1 MHTPGRSFT
10 KGHPKG
16 EGVYLSSMRVC
27 PPRGTIMTVRKKVT
41 LLSLAL
47 LLLLGITGLLQ
58 FRAVKSIAREWKQYQ
73 QTALQRQVQLAEI
86 KSQFG
91 YGGFIHNF
99 KNHVLRG
106 QKKYADRF
114 RINKER
120 MDQAFAAYEKLNLT
134 GEERSAL
141 ATIKHVAEQ
150 YARAIDTSVAMHN
163 RGDDPTV
170 IDKAVKIDDSPA
182 FAAFKVLDKHVKQ
195 IEKATGAALNQT
207 IRSIFILIA
216 VAGAVMLVFFILF
229 FSVLNSV
236 LKRLGRL
243 QEATV
248 EIGKGNFSV
257 PVKVEGHDEIG
268 SIGRAIADMADKL
281 QQVIAQIHQQTE
293 ILGNSSKLL
302 SDVSSELSE
311 GTRIAAE
318 QTDSVAAATE
328 EMSSNMNSVAA
339 ASEQAS
345 SNVGLVSEAID
356 EILASVDEEAKQTT
370 KAQEITSHAVNLA
383 TSSSEK
389 VDALGSA
396 AAEITKVTEVITEI
410 SEQTNLL
417 ALNATIEAARAG
429 EAGKGFAVVANEIKE
444 LAKQT
449 AEATGEIKSKITS
462 IQGSTNE
469 TVDEIRQISN
479 VISEVDEI
487 VTEITMS
494 VQEQSATSGEISQN
508 VTQAAEGIAEV
519 NENVSQ
525 SSVVASEIAQNIA
538 ETSQVVSQLSGSG
551 DTINETAQKLAGQVA
566 LLQKLT
572 SQFTTTG

>member
-1 MHTPGRSFT
+1 
-10 KGHPKG
+10 
-16 EGVYLSSMRVC
+16 
-27 PPRGTIMTVRKKVT
+27 MTVAKKVT

-106 QKKYADRF
+106 TKKYADRF
-114 RINKER
+114 RGNKER
-120 MDQAFAAYEKLNLT
+120 MDRAFAAYGNLNLT

-141 ATIKHVAEQ
+141 ATIKNVADQ

-170 IDKAVKIDDSPA
+170 IDKAVKINDSPA
-182 FAAFKVLDKHVKQ
+182 FAAFKVLERHVKK
-195 IEKATGAALNQT
+195 IEQATGDDLNQT

-216 VAGAVMLVFFILF
+216 VAGAVMLVFFVLF
-229 FSVLNSV
+229 FSVLAGV
-236 LKRLGRL
+236 LKRLSRL
-243 QEATV
+243 QKATV
-248 EIGKGNFSV
+248 EIGKGNFSA
-257 PVKVEGHDEIG
+257 PVKVSGNDEIG
-268 SIGRAIADMADKL
+268 SIGKALGEMADKL
-281 QQVIAQIHQQTE
+281 QHVIVQIHQQTE
-293 ILGNSSKLL
+293 VLGNSSKLL

-383 TSSSEK
+383 TSSSAK

-508 VTQAAEGIAEV
+508 VTQAADGIAEV

-551 DTINETAQKLAGQVA
+551 DKINETAQKLAGQVS
-566 LLQKLT
+566 LLQDLPG
-572 SQFTTTG
+572 QFQTAR

>member
-1 MHTPGRSFT
+1 
-10 KGHPKG
+10 
-16 EGVYLSSMRVC
+16 
-27 PPRGTIMTVRKKVT
+27 MTVKKKVT

-47 LLLLGITGLLQ
+47 LVLLGITGLLQ
-58 FRAVKSIAREWKQYQ
+58 FRAVKSIAHEWEQYQ
-73 QTALQRQVQLAEI
+73 QTALQRRVQLAEI

-106 QKKYADRF
+106 TKKYADRF
-114 RINKER
+114 RGNEEK
-120 MDQAFAAYEKLNLT
+120 MNQAFAAYEKLDLT
-134 GEERSAL
+134 SEERSAL
-141 ATIKHVAEQ
+141 STIKNVAAQ
-150 YARAIDTSVAMHN
+150 YARAIDTSVAMHGN
-163 RGDDPTV
+163 GDDPMT
-170 IDKAVKIDDSPA
+170 IDKAVKINDSPA
-182 FAAFKVLDKHVKQ
+182 FAGFKVLESQVTK
-195 IEKATGAALNQT
+195 IEQATSAALNTT
-207 IRSIFILIA
+207 IHSIFVLIM
-216 VAGAVMLVFFILF
+216 VAGAAMLVFFVLF
-229 FSVLNSV
+229 FSVLAGVS
-236 LKRLGRL
+236 KRLSHL
-243 QEATV
+243 QQATV
-248 EIGKGNFSV
+248 EIGKGNFSS
-257 PVKVEGHDEIG
+257 PVNVKGHDEIT
-268 SIGRAIADMADKL
+268 SIGKALSDMSGKL
-281 QQVIAQIHQQTE
+281 QRVIEQIHQQTE
-293 ILGNSSKLL
+293 VLGDSSKSL
-302 SDVSSELSE
+302 SDISSDLSE

-345 SNVGLVSEAID
+345 ANVGLVSEAID

-383 TSSSEK
+383 TSSSAK

-469 TVDEIRQISN
+469 TVEEIRQISN
-479 VISEVDEI
+479 VISEVDAI
-487 VTEITMS
+487 VTEITMA

-508 VTQAAEGIAEV
+508 VTQAADGIAEV

-538 ETSQVVSQLSGSG
+538 ETSQVVSELSGSG
-551 DTINETAQKLAGQVA
+551 DKINVTAQKLAGQVS
-566 LLQKLT
+566 LLQELT
-572 SQFTTTG
+572 GHFQAAR

>member
-1 MHTPGRSFT
+1 
-10 KGHPKG
+10 
-16 EGVYLSSMRVC
+16 
-27 PPRGTIMTVRKKVT
+27 MTVRKKII

-47 LLLLGITGLLQ
+47 LVLLGITGLLQ
-58 FRAVKSIAREWKQYQ
+58 YRAVKSIAREWKQYQ
-73 QTALQRQVQLAEI
+73 DTALQRQVQLADI

-106 QKKYADRF
+106 KKKYADRF

-120 MDQAFAAYEKLNLT
+120 MDQAFAAYEKLNLS
-134 GEERSAL
+134 GDERSAL
-141 ATIKHVAEQ
+141 SNIKDVAAQ
-150 YARAIDTSVAMHN
+150 YARAIDTSISMHN
-163 RGDDPTV
+163 QGDDPRT

-182 FAAFKVLDKHVKQ
+182 FSGFKVLESHVRK
-195 IEKATGAALNQT
+195 IEQATSAALNKT
-207 IRSIFILIA
+207 ISSIFILIL
-216 VAGAVMLVFFILF
+216 VAGTAMLIFFILF
-229 FSVLNSV
+229 FSVIAGV
-236 LKRLGRL
+236 GKRLGRL
-243 QEATV
+243 HKATEA
-248 EIGKGNFSV
+248 IGKGNFST
-257 PVKVEGHDEIG
+257 PIMIEGRDEIG
-268 SIGRAIADMADKL
+268 AIAQALADMSSKL
-281 QQVIAQIHQQTE
+281 QKVIAQIHQQTE
-293 ILGNSSKLL
+293 VLGESSSSL
-302 SDVSSELSE
+302 SEISSDLSE

-345 SNVGLVSEAID
+345 ANVGLVSEAID

-383 TSSSEK
+383 TSSSAK

-462 IQGSTNE
+462 IQKSTNE
-469 TVDEIRQISN
+469 TVDEIRQISD
-479 VISEVDEI
+479 VIGEVDSI
-487 VTEITMS
+487 VSEITMS

-508 VTQAAEGIAEV
+508 VTQAADGISEV

-525 SSVVASEIAQNIA
+525 SSAVASEIARNIS
-538 ETSQVVSQLSGSG
+538 ETSQVVSDLSGSG
-551 DTINETAQKLAGQVA
+551 DKINETARKLAGQVS
-566 LLQKLT
+566 LLQDLT
-572 SQFTTTG
+572 GQFQTAK

>member
-1 MHTPGRSFT
+1 
-10 KGHPKG
+10 
-16 EGVYLSSMRVC
+16 MRAR
-27 PPRGTIMTVRKKVT
+27 PERGTIMTVRKKIT

-47 LLLLGITGLLQ
+47 LLMLGITGLLQ
-58 FRAVKSIAREWKQYQ
+58 FKAVQSIAHEWKQYQ

-106 QKKYADRF
+106 TKKYADRF
-114 RINKER
+114 RENKER
-120 MDQAFAAYEKLNLT
+120 MDRAFAAYEKLDLT
-134 GEERSAL
+134 GAERSAL
-141 ATIKHVAEQ
+141 ATIKDVAGQ
-150 YARAIDTSVAMHN
+150 YGRAIDTSVAMHN

-170 IDKAVKIDDSPA
+170 IDRAVKVNDSPA
-182 FAAFKVLDKHVKQ
+182 FAAFKVLEHHVKK
-195 IEKATGAALNQT
+195 IEQATGADLNGT

-216 VAGAVMLVFFILF
+216 VAGAAMLVFFVLF
-229 FSVLNSV
+229 FSVLAGV

-243 QEATV
+243 QKATI
-248 EIGKGNFSV
+248 EIGKGNFSA
-257 PVKVEGHDEIG
+257 PVNVTGNDEIG
-268 SIGRAIADMADKL
+268 SIGKALGDMAGKL
-281 QQVIAQIHQQTE
+281 KRVIVQIHQQTE
-293 ILGNSSKLL
+293 VLGDSSKVL

-311 GTRIAAE
+311 GTKIAAE

-356 EILASVDEEAKQTT
+356 EILASVDEEAKLTT

-383 TSSSEK
+383 TSSSAK

-494 VQEQSATSGEISQN
+494 VQEQSATSGEISEN
-508 VTQAAEGIAEV
+508 VTQAADGIAEV

-551 DTINETAQKLAGQVA
+551 EKINETAQKLSNQVS
-566 LLQKLT
+566 LLQDLT
-572 SQFTTTG
+572 GQFQTAR

>member
-1 MHTPGRSFT
+1 LDDKALLKSLKYYEEFYM
-10 KGHPKG
+10 
-16 EGVYLSSMRVC
+16 
-27 PPRGTIMTVRKKVT
+27 TIKKKVT

-47 LLLLGITGLLQ
+47 LVLLGITGLLQ
-58 FRAVKSIAREWKQYQ
+58 FRAVQSIAHEWQQYRD
-73 QTALQRQVQLAEI
+73 TAIQRQRQLAEI

-106 QKKYADRF
+106 TKKYADRF
-114 RINKER
+114 RENKMR
-120 MDQAFAAYEKLNLT
+120 MDQAFAAYEQLDLS

-141 ATIKHVAEQ
+141 SAIKGVAAR
-150 YARAIDTSVAMHN
+150 YASAIDTSVAMHN
-163 RGDDPTV
+163 RGDDPRT

-182 FAAFKVLDKHVKQ
+182 FKGFKVLDSHVKK
-195 IEKATGAALNQT
+195 IEEQTSAALNKT
-207 IRSIFILIA
+207 IGSIFFLIFM
-216 VAGAVMLVFFILF
+216 AGAAMLLF
-229 FSVLNSV
+229 FVLFFAV
-236 LKRLGRL
+236 LAGVGKRLSQL
-243 QEATV
+243 EEATV
-248 EIGKGNFSV
+248 EIGKGNFSA
-257 PVKVEGHDEIG
+257 PVRVKGHDEIG
-268 SIGRAIADMADKL
+268 VIGQALADMADKL
-281 QQVIAQIHQQTE
+281 RRVIEQIHKQSE
-293 ILGNSSKLL
+293 VLSASSTSL

-311 GTRIAAE
+311 GTRMAAE
-318 QTDSVAAATE
+318 QTDSVAEATE

-345 SNVGLVSEAID
+345 SNVSLVSEAID

-370 KAQEITSHAVNLA
+370 KAQEITSHAVSLA

-469 TVDEIRQISN
+469 TVEEIRQISN
-479 VISEVDEI
+479 VISEVDAI

-525 SSVVASEIAQNIA
+525 SSVVAAEIAQNIS
-538 ETSQVVSQLSGSG
+538 ETSHVVSELSGSG
-551 DTINETAQKLAGQVA
+551 DKINKTAEYLADQVSQ
-566 LLQKLT
+566 LQELT
-572 SQFTTTG
+572 RQFRIE

>member
-1 MHTPGRSFT
+1 M
-10 KGHPKG
+10 
-16 EGVYLSSMRVC
+16 
-27 PPRGTIMTVRKKVT
+27 TIKKKIT
-41 LLSLAL
+41 ILSLAL
-47 LLLLGITGLLQ
+47 LVLLGITGLLQ
-58 FRAVKSIAREWKQYQ
+58 FRAVKSIASQWRQYQ
-73 QTALQRQVQLAEI
+73 QTALQRQIQLAEI

-106 QKKYADRF
+106 TQKYADRF
-114 RINKER
+114 RLNKER
-120 MDQAFAAYEKLNLT
+120 MNQAFAAYAKLDLSS
-134 GEERSAL
+134 EEHEALSAIQ
-141 ATIKHVAEQ
+141 AVAAK
-150 YARAIDTSVAMHN
+150 YGRAIETSVSMHHEGN
-163 RGDDPTV
+163 DPMT

-182 FAAFKVLDKHVKQ
+182 FKAFRVLDDRVKILEQ
-195 IEKATGAALNQT
+195 ATGAALNKT
-207 IRSIFILIA
+207 IKSIFVLIL
-216 VAGAVMLVFFILF
+216 VAGAAMMIFFILF
-229 FSVLNSV
+229 FSVLAVVS
-236 LKRLGRL
+236 KRLSRL
-243 QEATV
+243 QNATV
-248 EIGKGNFSV
+248 EIGKGNFST
-257 PVKVEGHDEIG
+257 PVQVEGHDEIAF
-268 SIGRAIADMADKL
+268 IGRALSDMATKL
-281 QQVIAQIHQQTE
+281 QGVIDQIHTQT
-293 ILGNSSKLL
+293 KVL
-302 SDVSSELSE
+302 SGSSESLSNISLDLSE
-311 GTRIAAE
+311 GTKMAAD
-318 QTDSVAAATE
+318 QADSVAAATE
-328 EMSSNMNSVAA
+328 EMSSNMTSVAA

-345 SNVGLVSEAID
+345 SNVNLVSEAID
-356 EILASVDEEAKQTT
+356 EILASVHEEEKLTT
-370 KAQEITSHAVNLA
+370 KAQEITGHAVTLA

-479 VISEVDEI
+479 VISEVDAI

-508 VTQAAEGIAEV
+508 VTQAAEGIVEV

-525 SSVVASEIAQNIA
+525 SSVVASEIARNIT
-538 ETSQVVSQLSGSG
+538 ETSGVVSSLSGSG
-551 DTINETAQKLAGQVA
+551 GTIKETAENLADQVSI
-566 LLQKLT
+566 LRKLT
-572 SQFTTTG
+572 KQFQTKG

>member
-1 MHTPGRSFT
+1 
-10 KGHPKG
+10 
-16 EGVYLSSMRVC
+16 
-27 PPRGTIMTVRKKVT
+27 MTVAKKVT

-47 LLLLGITGLLQ
+47 LLLLGITGLMQ
-58 FRAVKSIAREWKQYQ
+58 FQAVKSIAREWKQYQ

-106 QKKYADRF
+106 AKKYADRF
-114 RINKER
+114 RENKER
-120 MDQAFAAYEKLNLT
+120 MDQAFAAYGKLNLT

-141 ATIKHVAEQ
+141 ATIKNVADQ

-182 FAAFKVLDKHVKQ
+182 FAAFKVLERHVKE
-195 IEKATGAALNQT
+195 IEQATGESLNKT
-207 IRSIFILIA
+207 IRSIFVLIA
-216 VAGAVMLVFFILF
+216 AAGAVMFVFFILF
-229 FSVLNSV
+229 FSVLAGV
-236 LKRLGRL
+236 LKRLSQL
-243 QEATV
+243 QKATV
-248 EIGKGNFSV
+248 EIGKGNFAT
-257 PVKVEGHDEIG
+257 PVQVTGNDEIG
-268 SIGRAIADMADKL
+268 SIGKALSDMAGKL
-281 QQVIAQIHQQTE
+281 QHIIVQIHQQTE
-293 ILGNSSKLL
+293 VLGDSSQLL

-345 SNVGLVSEAID
+345 ANVGLVSEAID

-370 KAQEITSHAVNLA
+370 KAQEITSHAVSLA
-383 TSSSEK
+383 TSSSAK

-469 TVDEIRQISN
+469 TVEEIRQISN

-508 VTQAAEGIAEV
+508 VSQAADGIAQV

-551 DTINETAQKLAGQVA
+551 DKINETAQKLAGQVS
-566 LLQKLT
+566 LLQELIG
-572 SQFTTTG
+572 QFKMAR

>member
-1 MHTPGRSFT
+1 
-10 KGHPKG
+10 
-16 EGVYLSSMRVC
+16 
-27 PPRGTIMTVRKKVT
+27 MTVAKKVT

-106 QKKYADRF
+106 TKKYADRF
-114 RINKER
+114 RGNKER
-120 MDQAFAAYEKLNLT
+120 MDRAFAAYGNLNLT

-141 ATIKHVAEQ
+141 ATIKNVADQ

-170 IDKAVKIDDSPA
+170 IDKAVKINDSPA
-182 FAAFKVLDKHVKQ
+182 FAAFKVLERHVKK
-195 IEKATGAALNQT
+195 IEQATGADLNQT

-216 VAGAVMLVFFILF
+216 VAGAVMLVFFVLF
-229 FSVLNSV
+229 FSVLAGV
-236 LKRLGRL
+236 LKRLSRL
-243 QEATV
+243 QKATV
-248 EIGKGNFSV
+248 EIGKGNFSAS
-257 PVKVEGHDEIG
+257 VKVEGNDEIG
-268 SIGRAIADMADKL
+268 SIGSALADMADKL
-281 QQVIAQIHQQTE
+281 QHVIVQIHQQTE
-293 ILGNSSKLL
+293 VLGNSSKLL

-383 TSSSEK
+383 TSSSAK

-508 VTQAAEGIAEV
+508 VTQAADGIAEV

-551 DTINETAQKLAGQVA
+551 DKINETAQKLAGQVS
-566 LLQKLT
+566 LLQDLT
-572 SQFTTTG
+572 GQFQTAR

>member
-1 MHTPGRSFT
+1 
-10 KGHPKG
+10 
-16 EGVYLSSMRVC
+16 MRYY
-27 PPRGTIMTVRKKVT
+27 PQRGIIMTVKKKVT

-47 LLLLGITGLLQ
+47 LILLGITGLMQ
-58 FRAVKSIAREWKQYQ
+58 FRAVQSIAHEWEQYQ
-73 QTALQRQVQLAEI
+73 QAAIQRQEQLAAI
-86 KSQFG
+86 KTQFG

-106 QKKYADRF
+106 TRKYADRF
-114 RINKER
+114 RGNEEQ
-120 MDQAFAAYEKLNLT
+120 MNQAFAAYEKLDLS
-134 GEERSAL
+134 GDERSAL
-141 ATIKHVAEQ
+141 STIKNVAAQ
-150 YARAIDTSVAMHN
+150 YARAINTSVAMHGN
-163 RGDDPTV
+163 GDDPVT

-182 FAAFKVLDKHVKQ
+182 FAAFKVLESHVKK
-195 IEKATGAALNQT
+195 IEQSTSAALNKT
-207 IRSIFILIA
+207 IHSIFILIM
-216 VAGAVMLVFFILF
+216 VAGAAMLIFFILF
-229 FSVLNSV
+229 FSVLAGVS
-236 LKRLGRL
+236 KRLSRL
-243 QEATV
+243 QQATV
-248 EIGKGNFSV
+248 EIGKGNFTT
-257 PVKVEGHDEIG
+257 PVNVKGHDEIA
-268 SIGRAIADMADKL
+268 SIGKALADMSGKL
-281 QQVIAQIHQQTE
+281 QRVIEQIHQQTE
-293 ILGNSSKLL
+293 VLGDSSKAL
-302 SDVSSELSE
+302 SDISSDLSE

-345 SNVGLVSEAID
+345 ANVGLVSEAID

-370 KAQEITSHAVNLA
+370 KAQDITSHAVNLA
-383 TSSSEK
+383 TSSSAK

-469 TVDEIRQISN
+469 TVEEIRQISN
-479 VISEVDEI
+479 VISEVDAI

-508 VTQAAEGIAEV
+508 VTQAADGIAEV

-551 DTINETAQKLAGQVA
+551 DKINVTAQKLAGQVS
-566 LLQKLT
+566 LLQELIG
-572 SQFTTTG
+572 QFQTTR

>member
-1 MHTPGRSFT
+1 
-10 KGHPKG
+10 
-16 EGVYLSSMRVC
+16 MRVC
-27 PPRGTIMTVRKKVT
+27 PLRGTIMTVAKKVI

-58 FRAVKSIAREWKQYQ
+58 FRAVKSIARDWEQYQ

-86 KSQFG
+86 RSQFG

-106 QKKYADRF
+106 TKKYADRF
-114 RINKER
+114 RVNKER
-120 MDQAFAAYEKLNLT
+120 MDRAFAAYGKLDLT

-141 ATIKHVAEQ
+141 ATIKNVADQ
-150 YARAIDTSVAMHN
+150 YAQAIDTSVAMHN

-170 IDKAVKIDDSPA
+170 IDKAVKINDSPA
-182 FAAFKVLDKHVKQ
+182 FAAFKVLERHVMK
-195 IEKATGAALNQT
+195 IEKATGTDLNET
-207 IRSIFILIA
+207 IRSIFVLIA
-216 VAGAVMLVFFILF
+216 VAGAVMLVFFVLF
-229 FSVLNSV
+229 FSVLVGV
-236 LKRLGRL
+236 LKRLRRL
-243 QEATV
+243 QKATI
-248 EIGKGNFSV
+248 EIGKGNFSS
-257 PVKVEGHDEIG
+257 PIKVTGNDEIG
-268 SIGRAIADMADKL
+268 SIGKALGDMAGKL
-281 QQVIAQIHQQTE
+281 QRVIVQIHQQTE
-293 ILGNSSKLL
+293 ILGDSSQLL

-345 SNVGLVSEAID
+345 SNVSLVSEAID

-383 TSSSEK
+383 TSSSAK

-508 VTQAAEGIAEV
+508 VTQAADGIAEV

-551 DTINETAQKLAGQVA
+551 DKINETAQKLAGQVS
-566 LLQKLT
+566 LLQDLT
-572 SQFTTTG
+572 GQFQTAR